1 MQLEEIQTAQ
11 SPNHLLLERLLVIA
25 GVYFKSGSTR
35 QAMDIYW
42 SLVDMQPEVPQ
53 SQMARSLLMDQASR
67 FERAGLQHA
76 ARSIYDRLLKS

>member
-1 MQLEEIQTAQ
+1 
-11 SPNHLLLERLLVIA
+11 
-25 GVYFKSGSTR
+25 
-35 QAMDIYW
+35 MDIYW
-42 SLVDMQPEVPQ
+42 SLVDMQPEVLQ